1 MIIDAHNHLGDVDA
15 LDWHQSPEELIKQM
29 DENGVDMAVVC
40 PQAYPMT
47 TVLEVNQR
55 DNDGIA
61 DAVRRYPDRLIGFG
75 VATPYGGPDKGAGEV
90 ERAIKKLGLRGIKL
104 HQRLHGYHLIERLV
118 GPILSACERLKVP
131 VLVHSGDCKSHPAV
145 VGILALAHPG
155 LTVIM
160 AHMGQGYFQEAID
173 AARQAG
179 NLVLET
185 SGESPFHVEMAV
197 TALGAERVVYGTDTP
212 FFPIPEGQRIVREA
226 KISPADRDRIMGGNA
241 ARILGLRR

>member
-1 MIIDAHNHLGDVDA
+1 
-15 LDWHQSPEELIKQM
+15 
-29 DENGVDMAVVC
+29 
-40 PQAYPMT
+40 
-47 TVLEVNQR
+47 
-55 DNDGIA
+55 
-61 DAVRRYPDRLIGFG
+61 
-75 VATPYGGPDKGAGEV
+75 
-90 ERAIKKLGLRGIKL
+90 
-104 HQRLHGYHLIERLV
+104 
-118 GPILSACERLKVP
+118 
-131 VLVHSGDCKSHPAV
+131 
-145 VGILALAHPG
+145 
-155 LTVIM
+155 
-160 AHMGQGYFQEAID
+160 MGQGYFQEAID